1 MQLTANGKAGPVF
14 DGRHTFVSTKTSTF
28 LAMKL
33 TVILI
38 LAACLHVNARG
49 YAQNVTLSLKNTSL
63 ETVLKKIRDQSGFHL
78 VYMKELMEDTK
89 KVTLDLKNVPLRI
102 ALDECFKNQPLTYTI
117 IDQTIFVRS
126 KLAPGD
132 QSSAA
137 SSGDPFQSPAP
148 PEKIDIHGRVT
159 DSLGI
164 ALPGVSIKLKGGKGG
179 TATDADGVF
188 TIKAKPGD
196 LLIFSSTG
204 YDSKQV
210 IVGSESNL
218 SVVLMRNPQQ
228 LTTVVITALGIKRE
242 AKSLGYATAQIDNK
256 ELNSSQPVNFASGI
270 AGKVSGMDIA
280 LTNSGVDPDNV
291 RVTLRGNRS
300 FLGNNEPLL
309 VVDGVPVDISYLAQI
324 NATDIANVN
333 ILKGATAAALYGS
346 DAANGVMIVTTRTGS
361 KKPVIQVSSTVTFD
375 RVSFLPK
382 MQDKFGSA
390 SNEFT
395 GIDALSYS
403 NPSNNQNGYV
413 PYENQAFGG
422 PFSAGSPWGG
432 DSIIL
437 GFPGPNGQIQKVAYR
452 PLSNELKKFWNTGT
466 TFRNGVSYAQGDDD
480 NSFFLSGENIM
491 RKGIVPKDKYNR
503 TTFRMNAAKR
513 FGRFRASG
521 AVSYGESNLDQ
532 TGQIKDFY
540 SSIQNT
546 APQVPITSYQN
557 TNAVF
562 GDLSTYFNAY
572 AVNPYWFIDNRRHT
586 RNRKDLLASGDLS
599 MDFTS
604 WLNVSFQGGI
614 GNYSYVD
621 QNTSAG
627 FNFTPYGFFLGS
639 PATLS
644 GNQATYFANV
654 APTLQNE
661 VASDRK
667 LYTNFK
673 ILLHKKIGDFGGQLI
688 LGNSIN
694 QDDYSRLNNGSNTLL
709 NVAGL
714 YNVNFRSG
722 TPTVDQ
728 LKTQS
733 RKYGNYADL
742 SLNYKEIIFLHASG
756 RQDRTSLLDES
767 NHTFFYPGVDAAIV
781 LSEAIGALK
790 GNSTISFLKIRGG
803 LTKTG
808 NVNINP
814 YQIQNTLSAGPNFPF
829 GQTAGLTTSD
839 IFAKQNL
846 KPEFTSS
853 SEVGIE
859 LGLLNNRINWKGTY
873 FLEKTTNET
882 VPVNVSNST
891 GFGTYL
897 ENLGRMDNKGLE
909 LDLNADILRLR
920 NGLRWNVGINYTHYH
935 SIVKSLGPVTSL
947 AIPNAAKTSNAFAVV
962 GQPYPV
968 LQVADWAK
976 DPQGHVIV
984 DANTG
989 LPSQSATL
997 VNFGPTNPTQAVGIT
1012 TNVSYKG
1019 FTLSAVA
1026 EYRGGNVI
1034 YNGVGANMEVNGL
1047 SARSAMFNHN
1057 RFVYPNSVIESSPGH
1072 YEPNTSVTI
1081 NDGGLGFW
1089 GIYGYFPSSMYVT
1102 SAAFWTLRNA
1112 SLSYQVPQQLV
1123 NRIRPVQAVS
1133 ISLIGSN
1140 LWLWLP
1146 KQNTWT
1152 DPEFSEDNGNATGTN
1167 SLSQAPPTRTFG
1179 ASIKVTF

>member
-1 MQLTANGKAGPVF
+1 MRLTAF
-14 DGRHTFVSTKTSTF
+14 F
-28 LAMKL
+28 L
-33 TVILI
+33 
-38 LAACLHVNARG
+38 LAACLQLSAKGFSQKVTLRERNTPLKTILQKIKAQTG
-49 YAQNVTLSLKNTSL
+49 YDFFYNLKAVELAGNISVDVRQASIEETLDQCLKKTRLTWSIKDRIIIIENPVAPSAPPRADSALINPPPPEEISGIITDSSGTPIPGASIRLKGSKAGIASDANGRFVIRANPGDVLIITSTGYHERQIKVGAASSVNVTLLRNTQEMTS
-63 ETVLKKIRDQSGFHL
+63 
-78 VYMKELMEDTK
+78 
-89 KVTLDLKNVPLRI
+89 
-102 ALDECFKNQPLTYTI
+102 
-117 IDQTIFVRS
+117 
-126 KLAPGD
+126 
-132 QSSAA
+132 
-137 SSGDPFQSPAP
+137 
-148 PEKIDIHGRVT
+148 
-159 DSLGI
+159 
-164 ALPGVSIKLKGGKGG
+164 
-179 TATDADGVF
+179 
-188 TIKAKPGD
+188 
-196 LLIFSSTG
+196 
-204 YDSKQV
+204 
-210 IVGSESNL
+210 
-218 SVVLMRNPQQ
+218 
-228 LTTVVITALGIKRE
+228 VVITALGIRRE

-256 ELNSSQPVNFASGI
+256 DINSSQPVNFASGI
-270 AGKVSGMDIA
+270 SGKVSGMDIA
-280 LTNSGVDPDNV
+280 MTNSGVDPDNV
-291 RVTLRGNRS
+291 RITLRGNRS

-309 VVDGVPVDISYLAQI
+309 VVDGIPVDISYLAQI
-324 NATDIANVN
+324 NSADIANVN

-346 DAANGVMIVTTRTGS
+346 DAANGVMIVTTRGGS
-361 KKPVIQVSSTVTFD
+361 KKPVIQVSSTVTVD
-375 RVSFLPK
+375 KVSFLPK
-382 MQDKFGSA
+382 MQNRFGSA

-403 NPSNNQNGYV
+403 DPSNNQNGYV
-413 PYENQAFGG
+413 PYENQAFGA
-422 PFSAGSPWGG
+422 PFANGSPFGG

-437 GFPGPNGQIQKVAYR
+437 GFPGPDGQIQKVAYR

-466 TFRNGVSYAQGDDD
+466 TYRNGVSYAQGDED

-513 FGRFRASG
+513 FGRFKASG

-532 TGQIKDFY
+532 TAAIKDFY
-540 SSIQNT
+540 GSIQNT
-546 APQVPITSYQN
+546 APQVPITNYQN

-572 AVNPYWFIDNRRHT
+572 AVNPYWYIANRRHT

-599 MDFTS
+599 MDFTK
-604 WLNVSFQGGI
+604 WLNVSFQAGI
-614 GNYSYVD
+614 ENYNYVD
-621 QNTSAG
+621 DTTNAA
-627 FNFTPYGFFLGS
+627 FDFTPYGLFLGS

-667 LYTNFK
+667 LFTNLK
-673 ILLHKKIGDFGGQLI
+673 ILLHKKIGDFAGQLI

-694 QDDYSRLNNGSNTLL
+694 QDDYNRLDNGSGTLL
-709 NVAGL
+709 NVPGL

-728 LKTQS
+728 FRTQS
-733 RKYGNYADL
+733 RKYGNYADF
-742 SLNYKEIIFLHASG
+742 SINYKEWIFLHASG
-756 RQDRTSLLDES
+756 RQDKTSLLDAS
-767 NHTFFYPGVDAAIV
+767 NHTFFYPGVDAALV
-781 LSEAIGALK
+781 LSEAIGLLK
-790 GNSTISFLKIRGG
+790 ESRTISFLKIRGG
-803 LTKTG
+803 VTKTG

-814 YQIQNTLSAGPNFPF
+814 YQIQNTFSVGPNFPY
-829 GQTAGLTTSD
+829 GQTAGLTTSG
-839 IFAKQNL
+839 IYAKQNL
-846 KPEFTSS
+846 KPEFTNS

-873 FLEKTTNET
+873 FIEKTTNET

-891 GFGTYL
+891 GYGTYL

-909 LDLNADILRLR
+909 LDLNADILRLA

-947 AIPNAAKTSNAFAVV
+947 GIPNGLNTSNAFAVV

-968 LQVADWAK
+968 LQVIDWAK

-997 VNFGPTNPTQAVGIT
+997 VNFGPTNPTQAIGIT

-1019 FTLSAVA
+1019 FTLAAVA

-1057 RFVYPNSVIESSPGH
+1057 RFVYPNSVIETSPGH
-1072 YEPNTSVTI
+1072 YAPNTNVTV

-1089 GIYGYFPSSMYVT
+1089 GIYGYFPASMYVT
-1102 SAAFWTLRNA
+1102 SASFWTLRNA
-1112 SLSYQVPQQLV
+1112 SLSYQVPQRLV
-1123 NRIRPVQAVS
+1123 SRIKPVQAVTV
-1133 ISLIGSN
+1133 SLIGSN
-1140 LWLWLP
+1140 LFLWLP

-1179 ASIKVTF
+1179 ANIKVTF